1 MLDWWIVVLY
11 TFSILFFLRGL
22 GHDDDPGGAG
32 AVSRQWG
39 NTCPQRPEALGNRR
53 AGNTTGEWSAHK
65 LPRRLGWSEVGRTGT
80 GLRTAWEALLSA
92 TTPTARSASR
102 EAVASRIPS
111 FGKREGKIPGAPEE
125 PEPGAND
132 ARLLSPAL

>member
-1 MLDWWIVVLY
+1 MSYFSVYSQKLLTTPLLFY
-11 TFSILFFLRGL
+11 TGSPPAPLRGL

-53 AGNTTGEWSAHK
+53 SGTTTGEWSAHK

-102 EAVASRIPS
+102 
-111 FGKREGKIPGAPEE
+111 
-125 PEPGAND
+125 
-132 ARLLSPAL
+132 